1 MLAFQHIAMGMPTPR
16 ITSPRSVKIPVAV
29 FFDERGLSQGTY
41 AAECRVTDVDLKL
54 DAPTVMSQGESQP
67 VLSFAVL
74 DVVVAHGRLAKDAVV
89 HVCLVIDEERRDP
102 VELVVAEP
110 WRAPADGVEAADL
123 VLRLDEELL
132 AQSAAISSARATRT
146 VPSYELRGIDPPMPA
161 REVQRLY
168 AASPNDLSIALKSRE
183 FVSDVCEYVVSDVR
197 DTFSLNV
204 ATEYVARKLNGEGVA
219 AKVGNIGQQ
228 IESCNHCIRKGT
240 VCTHSGGPGEPCD
253 QCVNDPSCTSA
264 APCVALSTVHF
275 ASDQATEQRAG
286 MPIYNDRMEFEEN
299 FIAREQQPEG
309 VAWYRRGGFGLLHFC
324 KSMVAHV
331 RNYRSASSKGT
342 FCTTMLAAIGTSK
355 NATLARRL
363 CESVTTDVIFY
374 KDRHSDEVA
383 YLTVC
388 PEVQGVLRD
397 AERVKFEVVPEWIRP
412 WSAMAAEHK
421 LVRRPVHVASN
432 TRGEF
437 VFVDPETGV
446 WMGDRHSPCRIRK
459 LVEPRASKSPTGVAG
474 VAGVAVLVVRPAQE
488 EYALVADVEHE
499 RIIVIDHAESVG
511 KKHTVEAL
519 DLGSSKIRAEG
530 LDVFSMGT
538 KTYLA
543 FADVR
548 ELTVKLVELSVGK
561 TAKRGTLLPE
571 LGWTGLVRP
580 TDVAYHAGLNA
591 LLVADGRHVVALELS
606 NGASRAAKP
615 WACGFSKAYG
625 IAVGASGNVLVTDAG
640 AHKCHEFASDARPV
654 AVWGS
659 GAPGNADGD
668 AAHAAFDE
676 PLGAS
681 AEPGTM
687 SWYVCCYG
695 GAHESGS
702 VCALT
707 PTAFAVEYMSAVEQV
722 YLATGYMPKKMDQ
735 SQRSARQLTFLDG
748 IQCEFRGHRRA
759 RRRALHEDRPGLRH
773 HRRVAG
779 AVASAVRGARARRR
793 RAVGRVAD
801 LRVRERGEG
810 REGLRR
816 FCPLQPLRHAHAA
829 AVQWGQGQGHDERDR
844 APLPEPV
851 LVAHGPVDAVPAGRE
866 GRRHG

>member
-1 MLAFQHIAMGMPTPR
+1 
-16 ITSPRSVKIPVAV
+16 
-29 FFDERGLSQGTY
+29 
-41 AAECRVTDVDLKL
+41 
-54 DAPTVMSQGESQP
+54 
-67 VLSFAVL
+67 
-74 DVVVAHGRLAKDAVV
+74 
-89 HVCLVIDEERRDP
+89 
-102 VELVVAEP
+102 
-110 WRAPADGVEAADL
+110 
-123 VLRLDEELL
+123 
-132 AQSAAISSARATRT
+132 
-146 VPSYELRGIDPPMPA
+146 MPA

-183 FVSDVCEYVVSDVR
+183 FVSDVCEYVVSDVS

-538 KTYLA
+538 KTLGLR
-543 FADVR
+543 DVR
-548 ELTVKLVELSVGK
+548 ELTVKL
-561 TAKRGTLLPE
+561 R
-571 LGWTGLVRP
+571 R
-580 TDVAYHAGLNA
+580 
-591 LLVADGRHVVALELS
+591 
-606 NGASRAAKP
+606 
-615 WACGFSKAYG
+615 
-625 IAVGASGNVLVTDAG
+625 
-640 AHKCHEFASDARPV
+640 
-654 AVWGS
+654 
-659 GAPGNADGD
+659 PGNADGD

-695 GAHESGS
+695 GARESGS

-748 IQCEFRGHRRA
+748 IQCLRGARDYFVSNDAA
-759 RRRALHEDRPGLRH
+759 RRRLIANFEAIAGPEGGPCTRTVQGFDITVESLEQWPRQCEASSTAAPRCWP
-773 HRRVAG
+773 RR
-779 AVASAVRGARARRR
+779 
-793 RAVGRVAD
+793 
-801 LRVRERGEG
+801 
-810 REGLRR
+810 
-816 FCPLQPLRHAHAA
+816 
-829 AVQWGQGQGHDERDR
+829 
-844 APLPEPV
+844 
-851 LVAHGPVDAVPAGRE
+851 GPPRS
-866 GRRHG
+866 